1 MKKLKSISL
10 GICLIITQQVLKA
23 QNVFSKLDE
32 KTSLIGFV
40 DADDNY
46 IVKPTYKEVDYNF
59 GSNPGLFKVINQNDK
74 IGFVNEAGKEV
85 VLCKYDEV
93 GSFEKGYSLVKIKS
107 GESSFKHGMVDTTGK
122 EVIPCKYD
130 EYISF
135 EKGYAIL
142 KIKTGEYNYNHGL
155 VDSTGKEIIPV
166 KYGQLEY
173 YPNDNVLVF
182 GEENAS
188 NVGLMDMRGK
198 VIIPV
203 QYQFW
208 SKRIS
213 KGIWPVG
220 IWPAGTNGICGVV
233 NMKNETVV
241 PFIYEMI
248 ESYSDELNLAPAKKD
263 GKYGFI
269 DRTGKVVIPFVYSS
283 GWASGKYLA
292 VKKDGKWG
300 IINVDNKIILPFE
313 YSDITSIMEKTAWV
327 SKNENEGAYEVD
339 LITKQKV
346 K

>member
-1 MKKLKSISL
+1 MKTFKLFFLTISL
-10 GICLIITQQVLKA
+10 ISIQQVSIA

-32 KTSLIGFV
+32 KTGLIGFV

-46 IVKPTYKEVDYNF
+46 IVKPAYKEVDYNF
-59 GSNPGLFKVINQNDK
+59 GSNPGLFKVINKNDK
-74 IGFVNEAGKEV
+74 TGFVNEEGKEV

-93 GSFEKGYSLVKIKS
+93 GSFEKGYSFVKIKT
-107 GESSFKHGMVDTTGK
+107 GESSFKHGMIDTTGK

-135 EKGYAIL
+135 EKGYAL
-142 KIKTGEYNYNHGL
+142 VKIKTGEFDYNHGL
-155 VDSTGKEIIPV
+155 VDSTGKEIIPA
-166 KYGQLEY
+166 KYSRLEY
-173 YPNDNVLVF
+173 YPNDKVLVF

-188 NVGLMDMRGK
+188 NVGLMDMQGK

-220 IWPAGTNGICGVV
+220 TWPAGTNGICGVV
-233 NMKNETVV
+233 NIKNETVV

-248 ESYSDELNLAPAKKD
+248 ESYSDELGLAPAKKD
-263 GKYGFI
+263 GEYGFI
-269 DRTGKVVIPFVYSS
+269 DRTGKVIVPFIYNSA
-283 GWASGKYLA
+283 WASDKYLA

-300 IINVDNKIILPFE
+300 VITVDSKIILPFE

-327 SKNENEGAYEVD
+327 SKNANEGDYEID
-339 LITKQKV
+339 LITKQKI